1 MWIITAWQRISP
13 EVVVKG
19 FNKCCISNAM
29 DKTDNDMW
37 WNGDEEDGNVR
48 SECEGDEGT
57 DYEDR
62 DSDTYW

>member
-1 MWIITAWQRISP
+1 
-13 EVVVKG
+13 
-19 FNKCCISNAM
+19 M